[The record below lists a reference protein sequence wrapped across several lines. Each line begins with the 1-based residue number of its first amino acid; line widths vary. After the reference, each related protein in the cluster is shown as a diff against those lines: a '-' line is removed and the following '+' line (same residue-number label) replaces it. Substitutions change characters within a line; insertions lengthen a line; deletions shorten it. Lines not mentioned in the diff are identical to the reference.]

1 MNFQN
6 INPKKDTLNSSGSRE
21 ESFTDVVTTERK
33 TTLADQ
39 PIVNSFKAQP
49 KKKYNTQREDSF
61 S

>member
-6 INPKKDTLNSSGSRE
+6 INPKKDTLNSSDRE
-21 ESFTDVVTTERK
+21 ESFSDIVTTERK

-39 PIVNSFKAQP
+39 PIENSFKAQP
-49 KKKYNTQREDSF
+49 KKKYNTQRDDRS